1 MIKKFLFFVLFTIL
15 SIAAIGQDN
24 TIATDLPAGQ
34 AGKKKGRPNIPGTF
48 AIDFGFNLPTE
59 KEGFNT
65 NFFGSRT
72 LNIYYYYDHQ
82 IGGSNFSL
90 HPGIGFG
97 LERYKFSNDKTLGY
111 IEGPNSPY
119 DTLRML
125 PASSFVPLASSI
137 KKTGLITNYIDVP
150 LEVRFSSNPDDPGR
164 SFKVSLGFKFGVL
177 YDSFTKI
184 KYREDSETKKLKDKQ
199 NFNLN
204 PIRYGVLFRIG
215 AGSFSAFAN
224 YTLSPLFKDGEG
236 PDGAKINNFTVGLTL
251 AAF

>member
-1 MIKKFLFFVLFTIL
+1 MTKKLVFLVLFSIL
-15 SIAAIGQDN
+15 SIAVIAQVN
-24 TIATDLPAGQ
+24 TTPVE
-34 AGKKKGRPNIPGTF
+34 KKKGRPNIPGTF
-48 AIDFGFNLPTE
+48 AIDFGFNMPTQ
-59 KEGFNT
+59 KEGFST

-72 LNIYYYYDHQ
+72 LNIYYYYDYQ
-82 IGGSNFSL
+82 IGNSNFSL
-90 HPGIGFG
+90 HPGIGLG
-97 LERYKFSNDKTLGY
+97 LERYKFSNDRTLAY
-111 IEGPNSPY
+111 IPGSSSPF
-119 DTLRML
+119 DTLRMVTSTSLL
-125 PASSFVPLASSI
+125 PNASSI
-137 KKTGLITNYIDVP
+137 KKSGLITNYVDVP
-150 LEVRFSSNPDDPGR
+150 LEVRFSTNPDDPSR

-215 AGSFSAFAN
+215 AGSFSAYAN

>member
-1 MIKKFLFFVLFTIL
+1 MLKKLVFFVLFLAFSSTVFAQ
-15 SIAAIGQDN
+15 SEVS
-24 TIATDLPAGQ
+24 PVV
-34 AGKKKGRPNIPGTF
+34 KKKGRPNIPGTF
-48 AIDFGFNLPTE
+48 AIDIGFNLPTE

-82 IGGSNFSL
+82 FGKSNFSV

-97 LERYKFSNDKTLGY
+97 LERYKFNNDKTLGY
-111 IEGPNSPY
+111 NAADSLQMIPVS
-119 DTLRML
+119 TVL
-125 PASSFVPLASSI
+125 PTASSI

-150 LEVRFSSNPDDPGR
+150 LEVRFSSNPNDPGR

-199 NFNLN
+199 NYNLN
-204 PIRYGVLFRIG
+204 PIRYGVLFRVG
-215 AGSFSAFAN
+215 AGIFSAYAN

-236 PDGAKINNFTVGLTL
+236 PNGAKINNFTVGLTL